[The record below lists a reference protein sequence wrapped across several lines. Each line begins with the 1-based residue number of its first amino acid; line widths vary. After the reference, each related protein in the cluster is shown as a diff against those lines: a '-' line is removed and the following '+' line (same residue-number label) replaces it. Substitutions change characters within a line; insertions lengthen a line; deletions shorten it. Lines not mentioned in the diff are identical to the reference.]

1 MTRTLA
7 PLARTVLIAM
17 TMGLVMPAHAD
28 EIEDVLTEA
37 LELYRDGDIA
47 GAKESASYALQLMQQ
62 MKGAQMAA
70 LLPDPLDGWEAQE
83 AESSGGGMGLFG
95 GNTASRSYTRDGE
108 TVTVTYIADSPMIA
122 QMAALFSNPAIMGSQ
137 GKVTRINRQTAVIG
151 EDQIQ
156 MLVDNRIMVTVDGGS
171 ADDRL
176 AYAEAIDVKA
186 LRDLE

>member
-1 MTRTLA
+1 MTSTLA
-7 PLARTVLIAM
+7 RLVRFGLVALPLALTI
-17 TMGLVMPAHAD
+17 PAHAD
-28 EIEDVLTEA
+28 EVEDVLTEA

-47 GAKESASYALQLMQQ
+47 GAKESTTYALQLMQQ
-62 MKGAQMAA
+62 MKGEQMAA
-70 LLPDPLDGWEAQE
+70 LLPEPPQGWEGQE
-83 AESSGGGMGLFG
+83 PESSSGGMGLFG
-95 GNTASRSYTRDGE
+95 GNTAARSYTRDGE
-108 TVTVTYIADSPMIA
+108 TVTVTFIADSPMIA
-122 QMAALFSNPAIMGSQ
+122 QMAGLFSNPAIMGSQ

-156 MLVDNRIMVTVDGGS
+156 MLVDNRIMVTVDGGT